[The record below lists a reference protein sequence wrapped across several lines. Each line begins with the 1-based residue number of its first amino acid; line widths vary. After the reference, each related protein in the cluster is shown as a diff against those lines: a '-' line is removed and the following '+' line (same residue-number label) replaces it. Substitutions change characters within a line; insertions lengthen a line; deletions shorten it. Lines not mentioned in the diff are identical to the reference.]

1 MQSPETHEG
10 TDALAPNQSPQ
21 QTSNIIIIIIKSTHN
36 KNIIKD
42 NFKNFVNSNK
52 IIRKRTFAIM
62 GRLLDITLYLYLYF
76 DLFLLEINSKVK
88 KKTNSLYPS
97 LDQQSSALQTCTSK

>member
-1 MQSPETHEG
+1 MQSPRTHEG

-21 QTSNIIIIIIKSTHN
+21 QTSNIIIIIIIIITIKSTHN

-62 GRLLDITLYLYLYF
+62 GRLSDITLYLYLYF
-76 DLFLLEINSKVK
+76 DLFLLK
-88 KKTNSLYPS
+88 
-97 LDQQSSALQTCTSK
+97 